1 MHGLAA
7 DPDAVVGNRV
17 EPGVTRTT
25 PPGTLKASVY
35 SADVAGACV
44 IALHTHGD
52 AAQRLLV
59 APGQPTPP
67 VANRRE
73 IEFAKSRKQMTHA
86 KAKARRAEAKHK
98 LQTKREEATRAEH
111 AGTVVR
117 FFSERSGM

>member
-7 DPDAVVGNRV
+7 DPDAVVSNRV
-17 EPGVTRTT
+17 QPAVTRAT
-25 PPGTLKASVY
+25 PRGTLKASVY
-35 SADVAGACV
+35 SADVFGACV

-59 APGQPTPP
+59 AP

-86 KAKARRAEAKHK
+86 KAKARRAEARHK

-117 FFSERSGM
+117 LFSERSGM